1 MSEEPTVTCPACG
14 TTAEFVEGRTYTD
27 PDEVA
32 VDKIVFDGVAE
43 WVEID
48 DELEYRLF
56 WCPECE
62 CQLRQ
67 VEWDGETEP
76 PVRDPTQE

>member
-1 MSEEPTVTCPACG
+1 MSEDPTVVCPACG
-14 TTAEFVEGRTYTD
+14 TTAEFVESRTYTD

-32 VDKIVFDGVAE
+32 VDKIVFKGEAE
-43 WVEID
+43 WVDID
-48 DELEYRLF
+48 HELVYRMF

-67 VEWDGETEP
+67 VEWDGEVEA